1 MGRFVYSINTSPGYT
16 HYPIWSQQTH
26 TFDDDDNDIYDDDD
40 DDDDDASEEAAG
52 VVANHYQ
59 IEKQ

>member
-26 TFDDDDNDIYDDDD
+26 TFDDDDDDNDIYD

-52 VVANHYQ
+52 VVANHHQ